1 MKSYAHR
8 LKIQNNINTDYVI
21 SGRYKFRIQDHKEL
35 AKHIFEDIDTEFAK
49 KIKKGDFLVSG
60 ENFGCG
66 SSREQ
71 APLAL
76 KASGLHAILAKSFA
90 RIFYRNALN
99 IGLYL
104 LECNTNYIDDGDEL
118 VVDLERNIVKN
129 LSKGLN
135 IPFKPIPPLGKKILS
150 EGGVIEYYKKYRR
163 LGIEV

>member
-1 MKSYAHR
+1 M
-8 LKIQNNINTDYVI
+8 QDNINTDYVI
-21 SGRYKFRIQDHKEL
+21 SGRYKFRIQDPREL
-35 AKHIFEDIDTEFAK
+35 AKHIFEDIDADFAK

-76 KASGLHAILAKSFA
+76 KASGLRAILAKSFA

-99 IGLYL
+99 VGLYL

-118 VVDLERNIVKN
+118 VLDLERNAIKI